1 MNRRRVAIVGAGQ
14 SGMQLALGLLGAGH
28 EVTVFSN
35 RTAQEISDGPVMSS
49 QCMFESALQT
59 ERELGLDWWT
69 SECPSVEGIGMTV
82 RNPEGGKTI
91 EWSARLDGPARS
103 VDQRLKIPAWMAEFE
118 KRGGKLVLQDVGV
131 DALEAC
137 AAAHDLVVVAS
148 GKGEISQLFERDS
161 ERSPFEQPQRALAL
175 TYVKGMKPRESFAA
189 VCFNLIPGVGE
200 YFVFPALTTTGP
212 CEIMVF
218 EGVPGGPMDCWAD
231 VKTPQ
236 EHLARSKWILET
248 FLPWEAERC
257 KHIELTDDNGIL
269 VGRFAPT
276 VRKPVATLP
285 SGRKVL
291 GLADAVVLNDPITG
305 QGSNNAAKCADIYL
319 KRILENGDAPFDAA
333 WMQQTFD
340 RYWEGYARWAT
351 DWTHSLLAPPK
362 PHLQKL
368 LQSATHMPAV
378 ASTIVNGFDDP
389 RVFAPWWFDAA
400 EADRFLETR
409 AREAAVDRFDRRD
422 FRKALGQFTTGV
434 TVITTRAID
443 GRRVGMTA
451 NSFSSVSLDPPL
463 VLWSLARQAPSV
475 ADFTGA
481 SHFAINVLAVHQ
493 HHLSRQFSTPQAD
506 KFGGVDCCE
515 GTAGVPLL
523 NGVIARFVCRSVKQY
538 DGGDHLIFIGEVERY
553 DRFDGEP
560 LVFHSGYY
568 QVTTRHPECAQ

>member
-1 MNRRRVAIVGAGQ
+1 MTRSVAIVGAGQ
-14 SGMQLALGLLGAGH
+14 SGMQLALGLQAAGH

-35 RTAQEISDGPVMSS
+35 RTAREIFEGPVMSS
-49 QCMFESALQT
+49 QCMFETALQT
-59 ERELGLDWWT
+59 ERELGLDFWADA
-69 SECPSVEGIGMTV
+69 CPRVEGIGMVV
-82 RNPEGGKTI
+82 RNPQGGKAI
-91 EWSARLDGPARS
+91 EWSARLGGPAQS
-103 VDQRLKIPAWMAEFE
+103 VDQRVKIPAWMQAFE
-118 KRGGKLVLQDVGV
+118 QRGGRIVWQDVGL
-131 DALEAC
+131 DELETC
-137 AAAHDLVVVAS
+137 AQAHDLVVVAS
-148 GKGEISQLFERDS
+148 GKGEISKLFERDA
-161 ERSPFEQPQRALAL
+161 ERSPFDAPQRVLAL
-175 TYVKGMKPRESFAA
+175 TYVKGMAPREPFPA
-189 VCFNLIPGVGE
+189 VSFNLIPGVGE

-218 EGVPGGPMDCWAD
+218 EGVPGGPMDCWAE

-236 EHLARSKWILET
+236 AHLARSRWILET

-257 KHIELTDDNGIL
+257 RHIELADDNGVL
-269 VGRFAPT
+269 VGSFAPT

-291 GLADAVVLNDPITG
+291 GLADVVVLNDPITG
-305 QGSNNAAKCADIYL
+305 QGSNNAAKSADIYL
-319 KRILENGDAPFDAA
+319 ERILAHGDAPFDAA

-351 DWTHSLLAPPK
+351 GWTHSLLAPPS
-362 PHLQKL
+362 PHLHKL

-378 ASTIVNGFDDP
+378 ASTVVNGFDDP
-389 RVFAPWWFDAA
+389 RAFAPWWFDAA
-400 EADRFLETR
+400 EADRFLETK
-409 AREAAVDRFDRRD
+409 AREAAADRFDRRD
-422 FRKALGQFTTGV
+422 FRKALGQFSTGV

-463 VLWSLARQAPSV
+463 VLWSLARNAPSV

-481 SHFAINVLAVHQ
+481 SHFAINVLAAHQ

-523 NGVIARFVCRSVKQY
+523 NDVIARFVCRNVRQY

-568 QVTTRHPECAQ
+568 QVTTRHPECLQ

>member
-1 MNRRRVAIVGAGQ
+1 MKRRVAIVGAGQ
-14 SGMQLALGLLGAGH
+14 SGMQLALGLQRAGH

-35 RTAQEISDGPVMSS
+35 RSAREIGEGPVMSS
-49 QCMFESALQT
+49 QCMFETALQT
-59 ERELGLDWWT
+59 ERELGLDWWAD
-69 SECPSVEGIGMTV
+69 ECPAVEGIAMTV
-82 RNPEGGKTI
+82 RNPEGGKAV
-91 EWSARLDGPARS
+91 EWSAKLDGPAQS

-118 KRGGKLVLQDVGV
+118 KRGGRLVLRDV
-131 DALEAC
+131 DIDDLETC
-137 AAAHDLVVVAS
+137 AQMNDLVVVAS
-148 GKGEISQLFERDS
+148 GKGEISRLFERDD
-161 ERSPFEQPQRALAL
+161 ERSPFTQPQRALAL
-175 TYVKGMKPRESFAA
+175 TYVKGMKPREPHPA

-200 YFVFPALTTTGP
+200 YFVFPAQTTTGH

-257 KHIELTDDNGIL
+257 HDIELTDDNGIL
-269 VGRFAPT
+269 SGRFTPT

-319 KRILENGDAPFDAA
+319 KRILEQGDEPFDAE

-351 DWTHSLLAPPK
+351 DWTNSLLAPPK

-368 LQSATHMPAV
+368 LQSASSMPAV
-378 ASTIVNGFDDP
+378 ASIVVNGFDDP
-389 RVFAPWWFDAA
+389 RAFAPWWFDAA
-400 EADRFLETR
+400 EADRFLEDR
-409 AREAAVDRFDRRD
+409 AREAVVDRFDRRD
-422 FRKALGQFTTGV
+422 FRRALGQFSTGV
-434 TVITTRAID
+434 TVITTRAMD

-463 VLWSLARQAPSV
+463 VLWSLARQAPSLG
-475 ADFTGA
+475 DFTGA
-481 SHFAINVLAVHQ
+481 SHFAINVLAANQ

-515 GTAGVPLL
+515 GTSGVPLL
-523 NGVIARFVCRSVKQY
+523 NGVIARFVCRNVRQY

-568 QVTTRHPECAQ
+568 QVTTRHPECMQ

>member
-1 MNRRRVAIVGAGQ
+1 MKRRVAIVGAGQ
-14 SGMQLALGLLGAGH
+14 SGMQLALGLQRSGF

-35 RTAQEISDGPVMSS
+35 RSAQEIGEGPVMSS
-49 QCMFESALQT
+49 QCMFETALQT
-59 ERELGLDWWT
+59 ERELGLDWWAD
-69 SECPSVEGIGMTV
+69 ECPPVEGIGIAV
-82 RNPEGGKTI
+82 RNPEGGKAI
-91 EWSARLDGPARS
+91 EWSAKLDGPAQS

-118 KRGGKLVLQDVGV
+118 RRGGRLVLQDMGI
-131 DALEAC
+131 DDLETC
-137 AAAHDLVVVAS
+137 ARMNDLVVVAS
-148 GKGEISQLFERDS
+148 GKGEISRLFERDD
-161 ERSPFEQPQRALAL
+161 ERSPYEQPQRALAL
-175 TYVKGMKPRESFAA
+175 TYVKGMKPRASQSA

-236 EHLARSKWILET
+236 QHLARSKWILET

-257 KHIELTDDNGIL
+257 RDIELTDDNGIL
-269 VGRFAPT
+269 SGRFTPT
-276 VRKPVATLP
+276 VRKPVARLP

-319 KRILENGDAPFDAA
+319 KRILEHGDAPFDAA

-351 DWTHSLLAPPK
+351 GWTNSLLAPPQ

-368 LQSATHMPAV
+368 LQSAASMPAV
-378 ASTIVNGFDDP
+378 ASIVVNGFDDP
-389 RVFAPWWFDAA
+389 RAFAPWWFDAA
-400 EADRFLETR
+400 EADRFLEDR
-409 AREAAVDRFDRRD
+409 AREAVVDRFDRRD
-422 FRKALGQFTTGV
+422 FRKALGQFSTGV
-434 TVITTRAID
+434 TVITTRAMD

-463 VLWSLARQAPSV
+463 VLWSLARQAPSL

-481 SHFAINVLAVHQ
+481 SHFAINVLAANQ

-506 KFGGVDCCE
+506 KFGGVECCE
-515 GTAGVPLL
+515 GTSGVPLL
-523 NGVIARFVCRSVKQY
+523 NGVIARFVCRNVRQY

-568 QVTTRHPECAQ
+568 QVTTRHPECMQ

>member
-1 MNRRRVAIVGAGQ
+1 MKRRVAIVGAGQ
-14 SGMQLALGLLGAGH
+14 SGMQLALGLQSAGH

-35 RTAQEISDGPVMSS
+35 RSAREIGEGPVMSS
-49 QCMFESALQT
+49 QCMFETALQT
-59 ERELGLDWWT
+59 ERELGLDWWAD
-69 SECPSVEGIGMTV
+69 ECPAVEGIAMTV
-82 RNPEGGKTI
+82 RNPEGGKAV
-91 EWSARLDGPARS
+91 EWSAKLDGPAQS

-118 KRGGKLVLQDVGV
+118 KRGGRLVLRDV
-131 DALEAC
+131 DIDDLETC
-137 AAAHDLVVVAS
+137 AQMSDLVVVAS
-148 GKGEISQLFERDS
+148 GKGEISRLFERDD
-161 ERSPFEQPQRALAL
+161 ERSPFTQPQRALAL
-175 TYVKGMKPRESFAA
+175 TYVKGMKPREPHPA

-257 KHIELTDDNGIL
+257 HDIELTDDNGIL
-269 VGRFAPT
+269 SGRFTPT

-319 KRILENGDAPFDAA
+319 KCTLEQGDEPFDAE

-351 DWTHSLLAPPK
+351 DWTNSLLAPPK

-368 LQSATHMPAV
+368 LQSASSMPAV
-378 ASTIVNGFDDP
+378 ASIVVNGFDDP
-389 RVFAPWWFDAA
+389 RAFAPWWFDAA
-400 EADRFLETR
+400 EADRFLEDR
-409 AREAAVDRFDRRD
+409 AREAVVDRFDRRD
-422 FRKALGQFTTGV
+422 FRRALGQFSTGV
-434 TVITTRAID
+434 TVITTRAMD

-463 VLWSLARQAPSV
+463 VLWSLARQAPSLG
-475 ADFTGA
+475 DFTGA
-481 SHFAINVLAVHQ
+481 SHFAINVLAANQ

-506 KFGGVDCCE
+506 KFGGVDCCD
-515 GTAGVPLL
+515 GTSGVPLL
-523 NGVIARFVCRSVKQY
+523 NGVIARFVCRNVRQY

-568 QVTTRHPECAQ
+568 QVTTRHPECVQ

>member
-1 MNRRRVAIVGAGQ
+1 MKRRVAIVGAGQ

-28 EVTVFSN
+28 EVTVYSN
-35 RTAQEISDGPVMSS
+35 RTASEIFEGPVMSS
-49 QCMFESALQT
+49 QCMFETALQT
-59 ERELGLDWWT
+59 ERELGLDAWADA
-69 SECPSVEGIGMTV
+69 CPRVEGIGMTV
-82 RNPEGGKTI
+82 RNPEGGKAI

-118 KRGGKLVLQDVGV
+118 KRGGRLVLQDVGL

-137 AAAHDLVVVAS
+137 AAEHDLVVVAS
-148 GKGEISQLFERDS
+148 GKGEISQLFERDP

-175 TYVKGMKPRESFAA
+175 TYVKGMTSREPFAA

-200 YFVFPALTTTGP
+200 YFVFPALTTSGP

-236 EHLARSKWILET
+236 EHLARSKQILET

-257 KHIELTDDNGIL
+257 RHIELTDDNGVL
-269 VGRFAPT
+269 AGRFTPT

-285 SGRKVL
+285 SGRQVL

-305 QGSNNAAKCADIYL
+305 QGSNNAAKSADIYL
-319 KRILENGDAPFDAA
+319 KRILERGDTPFDAE

-389 RVFAPWWFDAA
+389 RAFAPWWFDPV
-400 EADRFLETR
+400 ETDRFLEAR
-409 AREAAVDRFDRRD
+409 AREAVVDRFDRRD

-481 SHFAINVLAVHQ
+481 SHFAINVLAAHQ

-506 KFGGVDCCE
+506 KFAGVDCCE

-523 NGVIARFVCRSVKQY
+523 DGVIARFVCRNVRQY

-568 QVTTRHPECAQ
+568 QVTTRHPECTQ

>member
-1 MNRRRVAIVGAGQ
+1 MKRRVAIVGAGQ
-14 SGMQLALGLLGAGH
+14 SGMQLALGLQSAGH

-35 RTAQEISDGPVMSS
+35 RSAREIGEGPVMSS
-49 QCMFESALQT
+49 QCMFETALQT
-59 ERELGLDWWT
+59 ERELGLDWWAD
-69 SECPSVEGIGMTV
+69 ECPAVEGIAMTV
-82 RNPEGGKTI
+82 RNPEGGKAV
-91 EWSARLDGPARS
+91 EWSAKLDGPAQS

-118 KRGGKLVLQDVGV
+118 KRGGRLVLRDV
-131 DALEAC
+131 DIDDLETC
-137 AAAHDLVVVAS
+137 AQMNDLVVVAS
-148 GKGEISQLFERDS
+148 GKGEISRLFERDD
-161 ERSPFEQPQRALAL
+161 ERSPFTEPQRALAL
-175 TYVKGMKPRESFAA
+175 TYVKGMKPREPHPA

-257 KHIELTDDNGIL
+257 RSIELTDDNGIL
-269 VGRFAPT
+269 SGRFTPT

-319 KRILENGDAPFDAA
+319 KRILEQGDEPFDAE
-333 WMQQTFD
+333 WMQKTFD

-351 DWTHSLLAPPK
+351 DWTNSLLAPPK

-368 LQSATHMPAV
+368 LQSASSMPAV
-378 ASTIVNGFDDP
+378 ASVVVNGFDDP
-389 RVFAPWWFDAA
+389 RAFAPWWFDAA
-400 EADRFLETR
+400 EADRFLEDR
-409 AREAAVDRFDRRD
+409 AREAVVDRFDRRD
-422 FRKALGQFTTGV
+422 FRRALGQFSTGV
-434 TVITTRAID
+434 TVITTRAMD

-463 VLWSLARQAPSV
+463 VLWSLARQAPSLG
-475 ADFTGA
+475 DFTGA
-481 SHFAINVLAVHQ
+481 SHFAINVLAANQ

-506 KFGGVDCCE
+506 KFGSVDCCE
-515 GTAGVPLL
+515 GTSGVPLL
-523 NGVIARFVCRSVKQY
+523 NGVIARFVCRNVRQY

-568 QVTTRHPECAQ
+568 QVTTRHPECMQ